1 MVHLSVGSIRDQQVA
16 PLSSQ
21 MNFRV
26 DPAKCF
32 GGFTMSSPHVSRPVE
47 QGEKVKGEVHA
58 GICGT
63 GGSELLT

>member
-1 MVHLSVGSIRDQQVA
+1 MA

-63 GGSELLT
+63 GESELLT